1 MTSRFKTV
9 IEVSFSFIAITGF
22 VSLLIR
28 AGIEVAI
35 LAITFKI
42 YLYYYYYYYYDD
54 DDDVI
59 L

>member
-22 VSLLIR
+22 VSFLIR

-35 LAITFKI
+35 LAITFRI
-42 YLYYYYYYYYDD
+42 YLYYYYYYDD
-54 DDDVI
+54 DDDDVI